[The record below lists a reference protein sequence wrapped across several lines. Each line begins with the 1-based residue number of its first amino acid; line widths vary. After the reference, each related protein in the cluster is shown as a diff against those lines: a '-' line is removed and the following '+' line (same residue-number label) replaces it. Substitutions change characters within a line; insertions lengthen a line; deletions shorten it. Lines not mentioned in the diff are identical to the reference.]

1 MARLPEHVRQLPPWG
16 GPQGP
21 EVEAKLPRSSGAAAD
36 YPFQAS
42 KGTDQGMFPPV
53 CLRSHWDP
61 EQIIRRTL
69 PAQGLA
75 VPLEPRP
82 WTKICMEYTTTQDFE
97 EAPRPRDDL
106 VMPNGGVN
114 YPPSRFREAVDNDSL
129 LKRLDRPLG
138 TCDDNDYKVN
148 LSGNLFKPNSTVPTR
163 ALPSIRFIDELSFPK
178 ACLREAD
185 YECRSQVQ
193 NEAYSRS
200 NKLFNNTTKQ
210 DRYITAQGPNPLEGS
225 QRSQGK
231 GPRGMTR

>member
-1 MARLPEHVRQLPPWG
+1 MARLPEHIRQLPPWG

-82 WTKICMEYTTTQDFE
+82 WTKICM
-97 EAPRPRDDL
+97 
-106 VMPNGGVN
+106 
-114 YPPSRFREAVDNDSL
+114 
-129 LKRLDRPLG
+129 
-138 TCDDNDYKVN
+138 VN
-148 LSGNLFKPNSTVPTR
+148 LSGNLFRPTSTVPTR
-163 ALPSIRFIDELSFPK
+163 ALPSIRFIDERSFPK

-185 YECRSQVQ
+185 YECRSQVH
-193 NEAYSRS
+193 NEAYERS

-210 DRYITAQGPNPLEGS
+210 DRYIAAQGPNALEGS